1 MEFYNDNYVCE
12 YMLID
17 STEEYQKDLLN
28 ILDISVNVDNLEN
41 LTNRITEI
49 YHEVNDEEFT
59 ELYKSCRNNSIF
71 LNGIDDEMCF
81 MFLFGYDTLS
91 IMHKLLSY
99 YKKHKKINYE
109 IKKEL
114 IDKVSGI

>member
-1 MEFYNDNYVCE
+1 MEFYNDNYVCK
-12 YMLID
+12 YMISE

-28 ILDISVNVDNLEN
+28 ILDISVNADNIEN

-49 YHEVNDEEFT
+49 YHEVNDEEFI
-59 ELYKSCRNNSIF
+59 ELYKSCGDNTIF
-71 LNGIDDEMCF
+71 LHDSDDEMCF
-81 MFLFGYDTLS
+81 LFLFGYDTLS
-91 IMHKLLSY
+91 TMHKLLSY
-99 YKKHKKINYE
+99 YKKNGKINDD

>member
-12 YMLID
+12 YTVSE

-28 ILDISVNVDNLEN
+28 VLDISADGDNLEN
-41 LTNRITEI
+41 LTKRITDIYNEI
-49 YHEVNDEEFT
+49 NDDDFIQ
-59 ELYKSCRNNSIF
+59 LYNSCRNNTIF
-71 LNGIDDEMCF
+71 LHGSNDEMCF
-81 MFLFGYDTLS
+81 IFLFGYDTLF

-99 YKKHKKINYE
+99 YKKYKKINND

-114 IDKVSGI
+114 IDKISAI